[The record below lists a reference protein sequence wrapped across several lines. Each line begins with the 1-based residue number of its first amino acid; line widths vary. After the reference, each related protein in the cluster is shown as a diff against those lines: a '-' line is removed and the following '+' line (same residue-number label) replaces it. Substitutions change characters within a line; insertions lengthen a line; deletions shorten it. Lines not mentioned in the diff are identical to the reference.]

1 MTVELVPGD
10 SSGHSE
16 GNDLYCLLSSA
27 QESVALEIYSGTPSI
42 QTQTQPVQ
50 FLQWRLTLGF
60 LGLKNLRLGPIYR
73 PEQTPRRQRVSVGV
87 RGMHVVRA
95 TSHDHDTRCARP
107 LSTTGRPPSLTPPR
121 RTLPSRPSPTH
132 SRRAPNPLAED
143 TRIAQASSA
152 DTTSALCPEKPVV
165 PRSTHCS
172 WPLTSRLSLD
182 HISVR
187 K

>member
-42 QTQTQPVQ
+42 QTNTTQPVQ

-60 LGLKNLRLGPIYR
+60 LCLKNLRLGPIYR

-95 TSHDHDTRCARP
+95 TSHDHDMRCARA
-107 LSTTGRPPSLTPPR
+107 LSSTGRPPSLTP
-121 RTLPSRPSPTH
+121 LPSRPSPTH
-132 SRRAPNPLAED
+132 SRRAPNPLED

-152 DTTSALCPEKPVV
+152 DATSARRPEKPVV
-165 PRSTHCS
+165 PCSTHCS
-172 WPLTSRLSLD
+172 WPLASRLSLD